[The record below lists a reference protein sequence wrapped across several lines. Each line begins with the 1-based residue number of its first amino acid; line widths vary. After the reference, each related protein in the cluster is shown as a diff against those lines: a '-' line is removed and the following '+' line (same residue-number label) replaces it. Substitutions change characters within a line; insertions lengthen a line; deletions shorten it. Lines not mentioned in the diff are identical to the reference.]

1 MFILTSISIM
11 QQVQKNFN
19 CILFSNHAHITMT
32 KIMGKWQIDIELG
45 TNVHNAFKDLEF
57 EKENLLKKG

>member
-1 MFILTSISIM
+1 MCSAQLTQEKSLKLFLKNSFMFILTSISIM

-32 KIMGKWQIDIELG
+32 KIMGKW
-45 TNVHNAFKDLEF
+45 
-57 EKENLLKKG
+57 